1 MNQRLRKEIKKMD
14 PHEKLIL
21 EDIYTWSKE
30 YLEIPNIHLNKMPA
44 CPYAKQAWKDDKVW
58 IETRQPDIG
67 YRRQLNKLLR
77 KLDFKK
83 KEILVFCDPYFME
96 FSLNRFQK
104 EIDSFNDKWNKKDIF
119 FMGFHPYNPATEEE
133 QEFLVNPKG
142 DVEMPESKVTY
153 SMMLIQKFS
162 QLYEASDRLKRMGY
176 YKKWPKDYYD
186 EVVESRQ
193 QTYKKLFVKGV
204 KNEGQKNTST

>member
-1 MNQRLRKEIKKMD
+1 
-14 PHEKLIL
+14 
-21 EDIYTWSKE
+21 
-30 YLEIPNIHLNKMPA
+30 
-44 CPYAKQAWKDDKVW
+44 
-58 IETRQPDIG
+58 
-67 YRRQLNKLLR
+67 
-77 KLDFKK
+77 
-83 KEILVFCDPYFME
+83 
-96 FSLNRFQK
+96 
-104 EIDSFNDKWNKKDIF
+104 
-119 FMGFHPYNPATEEE
+119 MGFHPYNPATEEE

-176 YKKWPKDYYD
+176 YKKWPKDYYG